1 MCKTVN
7 PYSFLHEKGE
17 TLAKLLRT
25 VPEYRA
31 AVATEGGSY
40 GVLAES
46 VYKRLLRQDYP
57 APLFLLDERLFNDT
71 ISVATAMDYI
81 NYMADDIL
89 VKVDRAA
96 MSVSLEGREP
106 LIDHRIIEFAAQL
119 PLEFKMKD
127 GVKKRI
133 LRDIVYKYVPRE
145 LMDRPKTGFMMPVDG
160 WLRTDLRYLLD
171 DNINES
177 ELDDSLFDVHSV
189 MAIKNL
195 YLNDRLKH
203 ENKVIWRLL
212 MFQMWKKENM

>member
-1 MCKTVN
+1 
-7 PYSFLHEKGE
+7 
-17 TLAKLLRT
+17 
-25 VPEYRA
+25 
-31 AVATEGGSY
+31 
-40 GVLAES
+40 
-46 VYKRLLRQDYP
+46 
-57 APLFLLDERLFNDT
+57 
-71 ISVATAMDYI
+71 MDYI

>member
-1 MCKTVN
+1 M
-7 PYSFLHEKGE
+7 P
-17 TLAKLLRT
+17 T
-25 VPEYRA
+25 VPIAENISNSTSGASSSGCIKQIKTA
-31 AVATEGGSY
+31 ATIARRRLITITL
-40 GVLAES
+40 LAFRIS
-46 VYKRLLRQDYP
+46 SSSSLRLKIFT
-57 APLFLLDERLFNDT
+57 PL
-71 ISVATAMDYI
+71 
-81 NYMADDIL
+81 
-89 VKVDRAA
+89 
-96 MSVSLEGREP
+96 
-106 LIDHRIIEFAAQL
+106 L

>member
-1 MCKTVN
+1 
-7 PYSFLHEKGE
+7 
-17 TLAKLLRT
+17 
-25 VPEYRA
+25 
-31 AVATEGGSY
+31 
-40 GVLAES
+40 
-46 VYKRLLRQDYP
+46 
-57 APLFLLDERLFNDT
+57 
-71 ISVATAMDYI
+71 MDYI

-119 PLEFKMKD
+119 PLEFKMKN

>member
-1 MCKTVN
+1 
-7 PYSFLHEKGE
+7 
-17 TLAKLLRT
+17 
-25 VPEYRA
+25 
-31 AVATEGGSY
+31 
-40 GVLAES
+40 
-46 VYKRLLRQDYP
+46 
-57 APLFLLDERLFNDT
+57 
-71 ISVATAMDYI
+71 
-81 NYMADDIL
+81 
-89 VKVDRAA
+89 
-96 MSVSLEGREP
+96 
-106 LIDHRIIEFAAQL
+106 
-119 PLEFKMKD
+119 MKD